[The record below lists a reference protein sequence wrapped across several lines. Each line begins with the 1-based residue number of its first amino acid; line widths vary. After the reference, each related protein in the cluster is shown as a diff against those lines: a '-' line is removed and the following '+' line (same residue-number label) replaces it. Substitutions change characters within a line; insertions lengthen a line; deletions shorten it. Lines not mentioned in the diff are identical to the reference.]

1 MHRSRPVQLVALL
14 LLVISMGC
22 QGSRS
27 HRATAQTSPK
37 APASDESSLPSTTPL
52 RRQAF
57 ASTKTQETS
66 KPAATTKAETPV
78 TTRAVAA
85 QNADREDA
93 LIPAKMDEL
102 SPSKSAGIDKTS
114 PATVVTPSGNPL
126 AQVKQVL
133 DASARF
139 DAKYPDFVCR
149 LTRTERIRN
158 TVRSPE
164 IMLMKFRRKPRSVYL
179 QWLDPSNDGRATV
192 WVDGENKGKMISR
205 GGKGDLLLAGK
216 TMWLDPN
223 GSLARSKS
231 TQPITDTGFDKTCAK
246 IWRRYERLEHGD
258 KSLGTLS
265 VEVGPDPDQPGEN
278 YNWIV
283 HQAPPGVDDDLPDG
297 GVHRYG
303 FRQDTGRL
311 EVCKAYNPSGQNMYI
326 FRFERF
332 IPVTDLTDNDF
343 NPDQLWPRKETQK
356 EPSAAEQVVRGEVE
370 GAQTR

>member
-1 MHRSRPVQLVALL
+1 MHRSRPVQFVALL
-14 LLVISMGC
+14 LLVICMGC
-22 QGSRS
+22 QGGRS
-27 HRATAQTSPK
+27 HRATAQSHPTPPSSK
-37 APASDESSLPSTTPL
+37 ESSLPSTAPL

-57 ASTKTQETS
+57 ASTKSQETS
-66 KPAATTKAETPV
+66 KPAAHAKAETPV

-102 SPSKSAGIDKTS
+102 SAANSTSIDKPST
-114 PATVVTPSGNPL
+114 AAVVTPTGNPL
-126 AQVKQVL
+126 AQVKQIL
-133 DASARF
+133 EASARF

-164 IMLMKFRRKPRSVYL
+164 VMLMKFRRKPRSVYL
-179 QWLDPSNDGRATV
+179 QWLDPSNEGRATV

-231 TQPITDTGFDKTCAK
+231 TQPITDTGFDRTCAK
-246 IWRRYERLEHGD
+246 IWRRYEHLEHGD

-265 VEVGPDPDQPGEN
+265 VEVGPDPDQPGET

-343 NPDQLWPRKETQK
+343 DPDQIWPRKETQK

>member
-1 MHRSRPVQLVALL
+1 MHRSRPVQFVTLLL
-14 LLVISMGC
+14 LLVSMGC

-27 HRATAQTSPK
+27 HRATAK
-37 APASDESSLPSTTPL
+37 ANSKPAVTDESSLPSTAPL

-57 ASTKTQETS
+57 VSTKSPDST
-66 KPAATTKAETPV
+66 KPTTLPKAETAPP
-78 TTRAVAA
+78 TRAVAA
-85 QNADREDA
+85 QNSDREDA
-93 LIPAKMDEL
+93 LIPAKLDEM
-102 SPSKSAGIDKTS
+102 PVAKSTSIDT
-114 PATVVTPSGNPL
+114 PPTATAIAPSGNPL
-126 AQVKQVL
+126 AQVKQIL

-164 IMLMKFRRKPRSVYL
+164 VMLMKFRRKPRSVYL
-179 QWLDPSNDGRATV
+179 QWLDPSNEGRATV

-246 IWRRYERLEHGD
+246 IWRRYEHLERGD

-265 VEVGPDPDQPGEN
+265 VETGPDPDQPGDPL
-278 YNWIV
+278 NWIV
-283 HQAPPGVDDDLPDG
+283 HQCPPGVDDDLPDG
-297 GVHRYG
+297 GVHKYG

-311 EVCKAYNPSGQNMYI
+311 EVAKAYNPSGQNMYT

-332 IPVTDLTDNDF
+332 IPVTDLTDSDF
-343 NPDQLWPRKETQK
+343 DPDQLWPRKETQK